1 MVRLGLG
8 LIWLLHF
15 LPLAVLSR
23 IGAALGML
31 LYALARARRH
41 VVLTNLRLCFPGL
54 SEAARGDLARRH
66 FRAFGRS
73 LLEHGILWWGSK
85 QQVCNLVRIE
95 GLEHW
100 RGIEKRPVILLAPHF
115 IGLDMGGIRLAADYR
130 LNSVYS
136 RQKSAAADAILIHG
150 RTRFGQTRLFARQD
164 GIRPMIRSLKNGE
177 PFYYLPDMD
186 LGSRDSVF
194 APFFGVQAA
203 TITALAR
210 IAQLAGAAIVP
221 CVTRQLPGGAGY
233 LVRLYP
239 AWLDYPGGDP
249 DADARRMNAF
259 IEERV
264 REAPEQYYWLHKRFK
279 TRPAGERSPYE

>member
-15 LPLAVLSR
+15 LPRAVLSR
-23 IGAALGML
+23 IGAALGAL
-31 LYALARARRH
+31 LYALALERRR
-41 VVLTNLRLCFPGL
+41 VVLVNLKFCFPDL
-54 SEAARGDLARRH
+54 SDAQRRLLARRH

-73 LLEHGILWWGSK
+73 ALEHGILWWGSK
-85 QQVCNLVRIE
+85 RQVHALVQIE

-100 RGIEKRPVILLAPHF
+100 RGIADRPVILLAPHF
-115 IGLDMGGIRLAADYR
+115 IGLDMGGIRLAVDHR

-150 RTRFGQTRLFARQD
+150 RTRFGQTTLFARQD
-164 GIRPMIRSLKNGE
+164 GIRPMVKSLTSGE

-186 LGSRDSVF
+186 LGERDSVF
-194 APFFGVQAA
+194 APFFGVRAA
-203 TITALAR
+203 TITGLSR
-210 IAQLAGAAIVP
+210 IAQLAGAVIVP
-221 CVTRQLPGGAGY
+221 CVTRQLPGSAGY
-233 LVRLYP
+233 VVRLYP
-239 AWLDYPGGDP
+239 AWVDFPSGDL

-264 REAPEQYYWLHKRFK
+264 REMPEQYYWLHKRFK
-279 TRPAGERSPYE
+279 TRPAGEPNPYE